1 MIHRSTKIA
10 LALGMAVMAAGCHH
24 NKVNNPIANVDSK
37 QPDKVLFDRAMDAM
51 KHGKYDVARI
61 TLQTLINTYPDSE
74 FIARAKLAVGDS
86 WYAEGTTAAYQQAEV
101 EYKDFITF
109 FPNLPEAAEAQ
120 LKIANMH
127 YKQMEK
133 PDRDYTHAM
142 RAEDEYRQLI
152 QQFPDSKL
160 VPESKQRLRE
170 VQEVLA
176 ERQYR
181 IGRFYFLRESYPA
194 AIARLKTLTDTYPL
208 YSGADDALIM
218 LGHAY
223 EDEGNLIR
231 NSKLP
236 EATKVRMIHDYQ
248 NQAAEEYARIIE
260 RYPLSDK
267 ADEARSRLKELGK
280 PVPTP
285 TPQAIAEF
293 KAEEASRSET
303 GRFGK
308 IMANF
313 HKAPDDL
320 KLAPNVG
327 EPTLVDP
334 DPTSAPQII
343 RSATSSA
350 LGANQGGG
358 SNVSIEKATPG
369 QTTSDPLP
377 RSDSSTTTA
386 PQQTAPATAEPGSAA
401 SATAE
406 PASTAPASAA
416 AASTSPATAP
426 NANTPAGNDPN
437 IGELTPNM
445 GTAAAP
451 ASTASTTSTQP
462 QASTGSS
469 DANST
474 PANGAAANSQAPL
487 PAPSQ
492 VNEIKNGSGSQ
503 ASATNA
509 SSTNSSN
516 DENSSSSKKKKKK
529 GLKKPF

>member
-1 MIHRSTKIA
+1 MIHRSTQIA
-10 LALGMAVMAAGCHH
+10 LALGMAAMAAGCHH
-24 NKVNNPIANVDSK
+24 NKVSNPIANVDSK

-160 VPESKQRLRE
+160 VPQAKQRLRE

-176 ERQYR
+176 ERQYQ
-181 IGRFYFLRESYPA
+181 IGYFYFLRESYPA

-208 YSGADDALIM
+208 YSNSDDALMM

-248 NQAAEEYARIIE
+248 NQAAEQYAHIVE

-267 ADEARSRLKELGK
+267 ADDARSRLKELGK
-280 PVPTP
+280 PIPTP

-293 KAEEASRSET
+293 KAEEASRSEM

-308 IMANF
+308 LMANF

-320 KLAPNVG
+320 KRASKVG
-327 EPTLVDP
+327 DPTLVDP

-350 LGANQGGG
+350 LGVNQGGG
-358 SNVSIEKATPG
+358 SNVSIEKVTPD
-369 QTTSDPLP
+369 QKTSDPLP
-377 RSDSSTTTA
+377 RSDSSTTAA
-386 PQQTAPATAEPGSAA
+386 PQQAAPT
-401 SATAE
+401 TAE
-406 PASTAPASAA
+406 PANSAPAA
-416 AASTSPATAP
+416 AASSAPATTPA
-426 NANTPAGNDPN
+426 ASTPAGHDPS

-445 GTAAAP
+445 GAAGAA
-451 ASTASTTSTQP
+451 ASTASTGSTTSAQP
-462 QASTGSS
+462 QTSPNSADASS
-469 DANST
+469 AA
-474 PANGAAANSQAPL
+474 ANGAASSQAPL
-487 PAPSQ
+487 PAPAQ
-492 VNEIKNGSGSQ
+492 VNEIQNGTGSN
-503 ASATNA
+503 ARAANSSA
-509 SSTNSSN
+509 TNSSN

-529 GLKKPF
+529 GLKKLF

>member
-1 MIHRSTKIA
+1 MSQRSTKIA
-10 LALGMAVMAAGCHH
+10 LALGMAVMVAGCHH

-160 VPESKQRLRE
+160 VPQAKQRLRE

-181 IGRFYFLRESYPA
+181 IGRFYYLRESYPA

-208 YSGADDALIM
+208 YSGADDALMM
-218 LGHAY
+218 LGRAY
-223 EDEGNLIR
+223 EDEGTLIK

-248 NQAAEEYARIIE
+248 NQAAQEYARIIE

-267 ADEARSRLKELGK
+267 AEDARSRLKDLGK

-285 TPQAIAEF
+285 TPQAIAEY
-293 KAEEASRSET
+293 KAEEAGRTEM

-308 IMANF
+308 VMANF

-320 KLAPNVG
+320 KLAPKVG

-350 LGANQGGG
+350 MGVGQSGG
-358 SNVSIEKATPG
+358 SNVSVEKVSPD
-369 QTTSDPLP
+369 QKTSDPLP

-386 PQQTAPATAEPGSAA
+386 PQAAAAMTEAASAPASAPVSSAPATA
-401 SATAE
+401 
-406 PASTAPASAA
+406 PAG
-416 AASTSPATAP
+416 
-426 NANTPAGNDPN
+426 NTPAGNDPN
-437 IGELTPNM
+437 IGELTPNV
-445 GTAAAP
+445 GTAASAS
-451 ASTASTTSTQP
+451 STASTGSTASTQSQTSAASNDATSTP
-462 QASTGSS
+462 T
-469 DANST
+469 
-474 PANGAAANSQAPL
+474 NGAAANSQAPL
-487 PAPSQ
+487 PAPAQ
-492 VNEIKNGSGSQ
+492 VNEVQNGGSSQ
-503 ASATNA
+503 ATTAN
-509 SSTNSSN
+509 SSSSSSN

-529 GLKKPF
+529 GLKKLF

>member
-10 LALGMAVMAAGCHH
+10 LALGMALMAAGCHH

-127 YKQMEK
+127 FKQMEK

-160 VPESKQRLRE
+160 VPEAKQRLRE

-181 IGRFYFLRESYPA
+181 IGRFYYLRESYPA

-208 YSGADDALIM
+208 YSGADDALFM

-236 EATKVRMIHDYQ
+236 EATKVRMIRDYQ
-248 NQAAEEYARIIE
+248 NEAAKEYARIIE

-267 ADEARSRLKELGK
+267 ADDARSRLKDLGK

-293 KAEEASRSET
+293 KAEEATRSEM

-308 IMANF
+308 LMANF

-320 KLAPNVG
+320 KLAPKVG

-350 LGANQGGG
+350 MGVGQGGG
-358 SNVSIEKATPG
+358 SNVNIEKATPG
-369 QTTSDPLP
+369 QTTSDPIP
-377 RSDSSTTTA
+377 RSDNPTTTA
-386 PQQTAPATAEPGSAA
+386 PQ
-401 SATAE
+401 
-406 PASTAPASAA
+406 TAPASTEPAA
-416 AASTSPATAP
+416 NPSSSSSAAGASTASSTASTTPAT
-426 NANTPAGNDPN
+426 NAPAGNEPS
-437 IGELTPNM
+437 IGELTPNV
-445 GTAAAP
+445 GNANTATSASSSTSTGSAA
-451 ASTASTTSTQP
+451 STQP
-462 QASTGSS
+462 QNSSADAGS
-469 DANST
+469 
-474 PANGAAANSQAPL
+474 ANGSATSSQTPL
-487 PAPSQ
+487 PAPAQ
-492 VNEIKNGSGSQ
+492 VNEIQNGNSADAGA
-503 ASATNA
+503 ASA
-509 SSTNSSN
+509 SSANSSS

-529 GLKKPF
+529 GLKKLF

>member
-1 MIHRSTKIA
+1 MSQRSTKIA
-10 LALGMAVMAAGCHH
+10 LALAMAVTIAGCHH

-160 VPESKQRLRE
+160 VPQAKQRLRE

-181 IGRFYFLRESYPA
+181 IGRFYYLRESYPA

-208 YSGADDALIM
+208 YSGADDALMM
-218 LGHAY
+218 LGRAY
-223 EDEGNLIR
+223 EDEGTLIK

-248 NQAAEEYARIIE
+248 NQAAQEYARIIE

-267 ADEARSRLKELGK
+267 AEDARSRLKDLGK
-280 PVPTP
+280 PVPTA
-285 TPQAIAEF
+285 TPQAIAEY
-293 KAEEASRSET
+293 KAEEAGRTEM

-308 IMANF
+308 VMANF

-320 KLAPNVG
+320 KLAPKVG

-350 LGANQGGG
+350 MGVGQSGG
-358 SNVSIEKATPG
+358 SNVSVEKVSPD
-369 QTTSDPLP
+369 QKTSDPLP

-386 PQQTAPATAEPGSAA
+386 PQAAPAITEPASSPSSAAASSAPATA
-401 SATAE
+401 
-406 PASTAPASAA
+406 PA
-416 AASTSPATAP
+416 
-426 NANTPAGNDPN
+426 ANTPAGNDPG
-437 IGELTPNM
+437 IGELTPNV
-445 GTAAAP
+445 GTAASASSTG
-451 ASTASTTSTQP
+451 STASTQSQTS
-462 QASTGSS
+462 AGSN
-469 DANST
+469 DADST
-474 PANGAAANSQAPL
+474 PTNGAAANSQAPL
-487 PAPSQ
+487 PAPAQ
-492 VNEIKNGSGSQ
+492 VNEVQNGGSSQ
-503 ASATNA
+503 ATTAN
-509 SSTNSSN
+509 SSSNSSN

-529 GLKKPF
+529 GLKKLF

>member
-1 MIHRSTKIA
+1 
-10 LALGMAVMAAGCHH
+10 MAVMAAGCHH

-160 VPESKQRLRE
+160 VPQAKQRLRE

-181 IGRFYFLRESYPA
+181 IGRFYYLRESYPA

-208 YSGADDALIM
+208 YSGADDALMM
-218 LGHAY
+218 LGRAY
-223 EDEGNLIR
+223 EDEGTLIKSSR
-231 NSKLP
+231 LP

-248 NQAAEEYARIIE
+248 NQAAGQYARIIE
-260 RYPLSDK
+260 RYPLSDR
-267 ADEARSRLKELGK
+267 AEDARSRLKELGK

-285 TPQAIAEF
+285 TPQAIAEY
-293 KAEEASRSET
+293 KAEEASRSEM

-308 IMANF
+308 VMANF

-320 KLAPNVG
+320 KLASKVG
-327 EPTLVDP
+327 DPTLVDP

-358 SNVSIEKATPG
+358 SNVSIEKVSPD
-369 QTTSDPLP
+369 QKTSDPLP
-377 RSDSSTTTA
+377 RSDSPTTTA
-386 PQQTAPATAEPGSAA
+386 PQQTAPAGTESSG
-401 SATAE
+401 T
-406 PASTAPASAA
+406 PASEAAPSSAQA
-416 AASTSPATAP
+416 TPPA
-426 NANTPAGNDPN
+426 ANTPAGSDPS

-451 ASTASTTSTQP
+451 VSSGSTGASTTSAQP
-462 QASTGSS
+462 QASAEST
-469 DANST
+469 DATSA
-474 PANGAAANSQAPL
+474 PANGAAGNSQAPQ
-487 PAPSQ
+487 PAPAQ
-492 VNEIKNGSGSQ
+492 VNEIQNGSSSQ
-503 ASATNA
+503 ASAANP
-509 SSTNSSN
+509 SSSNSSN

-529 GLKKPF
+529 GLKKLF

>member
-1 MIHRSTKIA
+1 MIDRSTKITFA
-10 LALGMAVMAAGCHH
+10 LAMAVMAAGCHH

-160 VPESKQRLRE
+160 VPQAKQRLRE

-208 YSGADDALIM
+208 YSGSDDALMM

-267 ADEARSRLKELGK
+267 ADEARSRLKDLGK

-320 KLAPNVG
+320 KLAPKVG

-350 LGANQGGG
+350 LGVNQGGG
-358 SNVSIEKATPG
+358 SNVSIEKVTPA
-369 QTTSDPLP
+369 QKTSDPLP
-377 RSDSSTTTA
+377 RSDSSTT
-386 PQQTAPATAEPGSAA
+386 PSQQTAPATAEPASSA
-401 SATAE
+401 
-406 PASTAPASAA
+406 PASTP
-416 AASTSPATAP
+416 AASSAPATAP
-426 NANTPAGNDPN
+426 AANTPAGNDPS

-451 ASTASTTSTQP
+451 ASTASTTSTP
-462 QASTGSS
+462 QASTGSN
-469 DANST
+469 DAGST

-487 PAPSQ
+487 PAPGQ
-492 VNEIKNGSGSQ
+492 VNEIQNGSGSE
-503 ASATNA
+503 ASAPNS

-529 GLKKPF
+529 GLKKLF

>member
-1 MIHRSTKIA
+1 MIHRSTKLA

-24 NKVNNPIANVDSK
+24 NKVNNPIANIDSK

-86 WYAEGTTAAYQQAEV
+86 WYAEGSTAAYQQAEV

-160 VPESKQRLRE
+160 VPEAKQRLRE
-170 VQEVLA
+170 VQEVLG

-181 IGRFYFLRESYPA
+181 IGRFYYLRESYPA
-194 AIARLKTLTDTYPL
+194 AIARLKTLADSYPL
-208 YSGADDALIM
+208 YSQSDDALMM
-218 LGHAY
+218 LGRCY
-223 EDEGNLIR
+223 EAEGDLIR
-231 NSKLP
+231 GSKLQ
-236 EATKVRMIHDYQ
+236 EATKVKMIREYQ
-248 NQAAEEYARIIE
+248 NDAARDYARIIE
-260 RYPLSDK
+260 RYPLSDR
-267 ADEARSRLKELGK
+267 ADDARSRLKDLGK

-285 TPQAIAEF
+285 TPEAIAQY
-293 KAEEASRSET
+293 KAEEETRSEA
-303 GRFGK
+303 GRFHRV
-308 IMANF
+308 MANF

-320 KLAPNVG
+320 QQASKVG

-334 DPTSAPQII
+334 QPTNATQII
-343 RSATSSA
+343 RSATNSA
-350 LGANQGGG
+350 LGINDNGG
-358 SNVSIEKATPG
+358 SNVNVEKVTPG
-369 QTTSDPLP
+369 DKANDPIP
-377 RSDSSTTTA
+377 RSDAGAAAAPKTTPA
-386 PQQTAPATAEPGSAA
+386 ATAPAATSAAQPAA
-401 SATAE
+401 SA
-406 PASTAPASAA
+406 
-416 AASTSPATAP
+416 SPTTT
-426 NANTPAGNDPN
+426 NSPAGNDPS

-445 GTAAAP
+445 GTTTAAP
-451 ASTASTTSTQP
+451 AAASANATD
-462 QASTGSS
+462 ANGSS
-469 DANST
+469 Q
-474 PANGAAANSQAPL
+474 PASSGSSSAGTASQAPAQP
-487 PAPSQ
+487 PAQ
-492 VNEIKNGSGSQ
+492 VNEIQNGNSAAASN
-503 ASATNA
+503 ASASDA
-509 SSTNSSN
+509 SNTK

-529 GLKKPF
+529 GLKKVVPF

>member
-1 MIHRSTKIA
+1 MIHRSMKVAFA
-10 LALGMAVMAAGCHH
+10 LTLAALAAGCHH

-86 WYAEGTTAAYQQAEV
+86 WYAEGSTAAYQQAEV

-160 VPESKQRLRE
+160 VPEAKQHLRE

-194 AIARLKTLTDTYPL
+194 AIARLKTLTDSYPL
-208 YSGADDALIM
+208 YSQADDALMM
-218 LGHAY
+218 LGRSY
-223 EDEGNLIR
+223 EAEGTLIKSSR
-231 NSKLP
+231 LP
-236 EATKVRMIHDYQ
+236 EATKVKMIRDYQ
-248 NQAAEEYARIIE
+248 NSAAEDYARIIE
-260 RYPLSDK
+260 RYPLSDRA
-267 ADEARSRLKELGK
+267 ADARDRLKDLGK

-285 TPQAIAEF
+285 TPEAIAAF
-293 KAEEASRSET
+293 KAEEASRSEI
-303 GRFGK
+303 GKFGK
-308 IMANF
+308 VMANF
-313 HKAPDDL
+313 RKAPDDL
-320 KLAPNVG
+320 ARAPTVG

-334 DPTSAPQII
+334 QPTNAPQII
-343 RSATSSA
+343 RSAQNAA
-350 LGANQGGG
+350 LGIKDGGN
-358 SNVSIEKATPG
+358 NVTVEKATPD
-369 QTTSDPLP
+369 QTKSDPIP
-377 RSDSSTTTA
+377 RSDSGSVSA
-386 PQQTAPATAEPGSAA
+386 PE
-401 SATAE
+401 
-406 PASTAPASAA
+406 TAPASSESGSTPAA
-416 AASTSPATAP
+416 TNPASATP
-426 NANTPAGNDPN
+426 PTNTPAGSDPS

-445 GTAAAP
+445 GAAAAP
-451 ASTASTTSTQP
+451 GNSSNNRAGNDAAQASNSGTSSSKGSDGATTP
-462 QASTGSS
+462 QA
-469 DANST
+469 
-474 PANGAAANSQAPL
+474 
-487 PAPSQ
+487 PAPAPAQ
-492 VNEIKNGSGSQ
+492 VNEIQNGESSADTSNA
-503 ASATNA
+503 ASNA
-509 SSTNSSN
+509 SSN
-516 DENSSSSKKKKKK
+516 DDANSSSSKKKKKK
-529 GLKKPF
+529 GVKKLF

>member
-1 MIHRSTKIA
+1 MKIA
-10 LALGMAVMAAGCHH
+10 LALGMAVVAAGCHH

-160 VPESKQRLRE
+160 VPQAKQRLRE

-181 IGRFYFLRESYPA
+181 IGYFYFLRESYPA
-194 AIARLKTLTDTYPL
+194 AIARLKTLTDSYPL
-208 YSGADDALIM
+208 YSGADDALMM
-218 LGHAY
+218 LGRAY
-223 EDEGNLIR
+223 EDEGQLIR

-248 NQAAEEYARIIE
+248 NDASKEYARIIE

-267 ADEARSRLKELGK
+267 ADDARSRLKELGK

-285 TPQAIAEF
+285 TPEAIAEF
-293 KAEEASRSET
+293 KAEEASRSEA

-308 IMANF
+308 LMANL

-320 KLAPNVG
+320 KMAPTVG

-350 LGANQGGG
+350 LGASQGSG
-358 SNVSIEKATPG
+358 SNVSIEKVTPD
-369 QTTSDPLP
+369 QKTSDPIP

-386 PQQTAPATAEPGSAA
+386 PQQTAPAITEPSGAATASPAPAATPAA
-401 SATAE
+401 S
-406 PASTAPASAA
+406 S
-416 AASTSPATAP
+416 
-426 NANTPAGNDPN
+426 PAGNDPS

-445 GTAAAP
+445 GTAGAA
-451 ASTASTTSTQP
+451 ASSTSTGSTASTQP
-462 QASTGSS
+462 QASGGSN
-469 DANST
+469 DAT
-474 PANGAAANSQAPL
+474 AARANGAAANPQAPL
-487 PAPSQ
+487 PAPAQ
-492 VNEIKNGSGSQ
+492 VNEIQNGSSSQ
-503 ASATNA
+503 ANA
-509 SSTNSSN
+509 ANSSSSN
-516 DENSSSSKKKKKK
+516 SSSDENSSSSKKKKKK
-529 GLKKPF
+529 GLKKLF